1 MSYKDLKSYQNSVI
15 IYDFTVEFCKKYI
28 RFGSRTR
35 DQMEQAARSGKQN
48 IVEGSATESLSTAI
62 KLTMVA
68 RGSLEELL
76 EDYHDYL
83 RQNNLKE
90 WEKDSEKA
98 REVRNLVYRTYKTYK
113 TYESYINQGESAC
126 NAMVTLIS
134 QTTYLLD
141 NQIKSLKEKFVKE
154 GGFTENLAKKRFE
167 YRREDKGY

>member
-1 MSYKDLKSYQNSVI
+1 MKSYQNATI
-15 IYDFTVEFCKKYI
+15 IYDFTIEFCKKYV

-68 RGSLEELL
+68 RASLEELL

-83 RQNNLKE
+83 RQNGLEE
-90 WEKDSEKA
+90 WNKDSQSIK
-98 REVRNLVYRTYKTYK
+98 EVRELVYKSYKSYK
-113 TYESYINQGESAC
+113 TYEPYINAGERAG
-126 NAMVTLIS
+126 NAMITLIS

-141 NQIKSLKEKFVKE
+141 NQIKSLKEKFIQE
-154 GGFTENLAKKRFE
+154 GGFTENLARQRLE
-167 YRREDKGY
+167 QRRRKGLH